1 VGARPSAKSIA
12 AATAPCNWHTPHQ
25 WRPIGQTFDAVLLP
39 VDKNERRYAR
49 FSYFSKTEPS
59 YIHKKRT
66 PNPPAGITTALRT
79 DDQRQK
85 QRAKRKA
92 FIAHCQQLQLSLIIE
107 H

>member
-1 VGARPSAKSIA
+1 VDARPSAKSIA

-25 WRPIGQTFDAVLLP
+25 WRPIGQTFEAVLLP

-66 PNPPAGITTALRT
+66 LNFLQEPHAALRT

-92 FIAHCQQLQLSLIIE
+92 FIAHCQQLQLFLTVE

>member
-1 VGARPSAKSIA
+1 MDARPPAKSIA

-25 WRPIGQTFDAVLLP
+25 WRPIGQTFEGVLLP
-39 VDKNERRYAR
+39 VDKNERRYAKL
-49 FSYFSKTEPS
+49 SYFSKTEAS
-59 YIHKKRT
+59 YIPKNRT
-66 PNPPAGITTALRT
+66 PNPPAGITAALAT

-92 FIAHCQQLQLSLIIE
+92 LIAHCQQLQLFLIIE